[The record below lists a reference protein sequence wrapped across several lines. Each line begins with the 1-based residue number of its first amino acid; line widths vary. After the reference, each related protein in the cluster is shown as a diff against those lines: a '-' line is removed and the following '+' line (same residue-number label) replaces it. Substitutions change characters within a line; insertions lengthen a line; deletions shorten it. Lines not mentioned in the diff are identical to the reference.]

1 MAFAGIGTDF
11 FGQMKKHTSSPS
23 RNEEWPSAHKR
34 RRSLRWALALGLG
47 FAVVASASIS
57 LNPDIFMKYLRPSSE
72 NGSAAEFLA
81 DETPEESLPTEN
93 NAQSPLLKAK
103 TTPADSGVIPVPWG
117 AIVNL
122 NPSKQEPSI
131 ESSTSETDTQPLPR
145 MENEPPSQGSD
156 NASGESAVVG
166 SQSFTQKGSIAV
178 PSAPAVG
185 RVPSVPPVPPVR
197 LPPTPTPTP
206 YPIRSPQ

>member
-1 MAFAGIGTDF
+1 M
-11 FGQMKKHTSSPS
+11 
-23 RNEEWPSAHKR
+23 
-34 RRSLRWALALGLG
+34 
-47 FAVVASASIS
+47 
-57 LNPDIFMKYLRPSSE
+57 NPDVIMKYLKLSSE
-72 NGSAAEFLA
+72 SESAAPSLS
-81 DETPEESLPTEN
+81 DETIEETLPTEN
-93 NAQSPLLKAK
+93 NTQSPLLKPK
-103 TTPADSGVIPVPWG
+103 TTPADNGVIPVPRG

-131 ESSTSETDTQPLPR
+131 ESSTGVTDTQALPR

-156 NASGESAVVG
+156 NASGESAAVR

-185 RVPSVPPVPPVR
+185 RARPVR
-197 LPPTPTPTP
+197 PPPTPTPTP

>member
-1 MAFAGIGTDF
+1 MAIAGTGTEVF
-11 FGQMKKHTSSPS
+11 RQMKKHTSSSS

-34 RRSLRWALALGLG
+34 RRSLRWALAVGLG

-57 LNPDIFMKYLRPSSE
+57 MNPDIFMKYLRPSSE

-131 ESSTSETDTQPLPR
+131 ESSTGVTDTQALPR

-156 NASGESAVVG
+156 NASGESAAVR

-185 RVPSVPPVPPVR
+185 RARPVR
-197 LPPTPTPTP
+197 PPPTPTPTP
-206 YPIRSPQ
+206 SPIRSPQ

>member
-1 MAFAGIGTDF
+1 M
-11 FGQMKKHTSSPS
+11 
-23 RNEEWPSAHKR
+23 
-34 RRSLRWALALGLG
+34 
-47 FAVVASASIS
+47 
-57 LNPDIFMKYLRPSSE
+57 NPDIFMKYLRPSSE

-131 ESSTSETDTQPLPR
+131 ERSASETDTQPLPR
-145 MENEPPSQGSD
+145 RENEPPSQGSD
-156 NASGESAVVG
+156 NASGEFAVVA

-185 RVPSVPPVPPVR
+185 RARPVR
-197 LPPTPTPTP
+197 PPPTPTPTP